1 MDEVVSIS
9 DVTFDEHSTDNI
21 LSSTIQGNDS
31 TNRSS
36 LTVASDDEQADFN
49 IFGEMSSEKNSFRL
63 CDKCSDK
70 TKATLICKNEN
81 KSLCNKCGRQHK
93 QELTTK
99 QHVVVRLEDNKPIC
113 DLCLDS
119 SNSIPGYGFCTD
131 CKQKHPEI

>member
-1 MDEVVSIS
+1 
-9 DVTFDEHSTDNI
+9 
-21 LSSTIQGNDS
+21 
-31 TNRSS
+31 
-36 LTVASDDEQADFN
+36 
-49 IFGEMSSEKNSFRL
+49 MSSEKNSFRL

-99 QHVVVRLEDNKPIC
+99 QHVVARLEDNKPIC

-119 SNSIPGYGFCTD
+119 SIPGYGFCTD
-131 CKQKHPEI
+131 CKQKHPEVLCLPCSKRHNKTRGFENHKICTELDLMNICERLKLQLIYFIFFLFE